1 MTESDFA
8 ARFLSSYV
16 WTKER
21 DTFGGY
27 SAITL
32 SPDGRDFVLLSD
44 RSHLIEGS
52 IFRHEDQI
60 IGVRSREMTPLVFP
74 EAFFE
79 DNPLRKKGQTRDT
92 EGLAVDGSG
101 HLFVSL
107 ESDNAILRRTAEG
120 GWEKLPAFPQID
132 GLPPNKGLEALA
144 VSGGVA
150 VFAIPEV
157 SGNLNMPFP
166 VFRYTDDDGW
176 DVPFHITRT
185 RGFLP
190 VGADFGPDGLFYVLE
205 RGFDGFGFLSR
216 VRRFVSDRDAV
227 LDGET
232 LLITR
237 RRRHD
242 NLEGLAV
249 WRTDGGELR
258 LTMVSDDNF
267 RWFQK
272 TEIVEYGLPL

>member
-1 MTESDFA
+1 VNESDFSA
-8 ARFLSSYV
+8 QFLSSYV

-32 SPDGRDFVLLSD
+32 SPDGRNFILLSD

-52 IFRHEDQI
+52 IFRHEHQI

-79 DNPLRKKGQTRDT
+79 NNPLRKKGQTRDT

-101 HLFVSL
+101 RLFVSL
-107 ESDNAILRRTAEG
+107 ESDNAILRQTAED

-144 VSGGVA
+144 VSRGDA

-157 SGNLNMPFP
+157 SANLQKPFP
-166 VFRYTDDDGW
+166 VFRYTDDGGW

-185 RGFLP
+185 LGFLP
-190 VGADFGPDGLFYVLE
+190 VGADFDPDGLLYVLE
-205 RGFDGFGFLSR
+205 RGFDGLGFLSR
-216 VRRFVSDRDAV
+216 VRRFVPDGKAV
-227 LDGET
+227 QDGET
-232 LLITR
+232 LLITH